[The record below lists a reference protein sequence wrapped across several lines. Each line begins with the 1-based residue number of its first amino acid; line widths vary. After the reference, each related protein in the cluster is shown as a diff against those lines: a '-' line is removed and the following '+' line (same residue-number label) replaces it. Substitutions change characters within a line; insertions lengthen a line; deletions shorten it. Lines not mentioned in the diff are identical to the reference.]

1 MILLQADKVSKRF
14 GGLTAVSELDFTL
27 EEGSIASVI
36 GPNGAG
42 KTTFFN
48 CLTGFFHVDE
58 GSITFQGEPI
68 HELRPDE
75 VAHYGISRTYQNI
88 RLFASMTAAENILV
102 GQHNHLRATW
112 LGAILRTR
120 AQQREEREAY
130 QEALRLLEFVGL
142 KGRGDSLAVKLPY
155 GDQRRLE
162 VARALANK
170 PRLLLL
176 DEPTAGMNP
185 AESLQMTDFFRKLRG
200 DLGITVLLIEHEM
213 RVVMGISEK
222 ITVLDYGRKIAEG
235 TPKEIQQDPR
245 VIEAYLGRDGAGE
258 DANGSADDA
267 TASDAAAA
275 TAAAVATADERKADD
290 RPDQAGGAGW

>member
-1 MILLQADKVSKRF
+1 MILLKADKVTKRF
-14 GGLTAVSELDFTL
+14 GGLTAVSELDFEL
-27 EEGSIASVI
+27 EEGAIASVI

-58 GSITFQGEPI
+58 GSITFAGDEI
-68 HELRPDE
+68 GALRPDE

-88 RLFASMTAAENILV
+88 RLFASMTAIENILV
-102 GQHNHLRATW
+102 GQHNHLHATW
-112 LGAILRTR
+112 FGAIIRTR
-120 AQQREEREAY
+120 AQRREEREAHA
-130 QEALRLLEFVGL
+130 EALRLLEFVGL

-185 AESLQMTDFFRKLRG
+185 SESLQMTDFFRKLRG

-213 RVVMGISEK
+213 RVVMGISDRV
-222 ITVLDYGRKIAEG
+222 TVLDYGRKIAEG
-235 TPKEIQQDPR
+235 TPREIQQDAR
-245 VIEAYLGRDGAGE
+245 VIEAYLGRDGAAE
-258 DANGSADDA
+258 AAASAAEAAGAAEVTEAAEAAEAGTVDA
-267 TASDAAAA
+267 TQGADA
-275 TAAAVATADERKADD
+275 TGTGE
-290 RPDQAGGAGW
+290 